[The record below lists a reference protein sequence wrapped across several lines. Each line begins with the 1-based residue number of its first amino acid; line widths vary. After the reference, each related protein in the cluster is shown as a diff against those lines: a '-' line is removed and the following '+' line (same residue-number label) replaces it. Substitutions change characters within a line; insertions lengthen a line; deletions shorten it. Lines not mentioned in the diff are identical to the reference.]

1 MDKELLKEK
10 VFCQSIY
17 YGYLIK
23 TDLIGAINYVK
34 QFPDQAELY
43 NKFMAVFE
51 QEKYI
56 TYEVD
61 AYINEILT
69 IY

>member
-1 MDKELLKEK
+1 MNKA
-10 VFCQSIY
+10 FCQSAY

-23 TDLIGAINYVK
+23 SDLIGAISYVK

-43 NKFMAVFE
+43 KRFMAVFE
-51 QEKYI
+51 QEKYL

-61 AYINEILT
+61 VYLK
-69 IY
+69 